1 MVTIWVVKICKKNL
15 LEIINYR
22 LKERIKWK
30 EFKSLLSEEK
40 KDWGERASLYHTGL
54 NVKPVTKVTVD
65 TGATLHGLVWVIQG
79 VYPP

>member
-30 EFKSLLSEEK
+30 EFKSPLSEEK
-40 KDWGERASLYHTGL
+40 KDWGCKVGL
-54 NVKPVTKVTVD
+54 GKPDAHLKK
-65 TGATLHGLVWVIQG
+65 LLQMNLEFIEKM
-79 VYPP
+79 

>member
-40 KDWGERASLYHTGL
+40 KDWGCKVGL
-54 NVKPVTKVTVD
+54 GKPDAHLKKLLQMIFGSRRKNVKKQS
-65 TGATLHGLVWVIQG
+65 G
-79 VYPP
+79 